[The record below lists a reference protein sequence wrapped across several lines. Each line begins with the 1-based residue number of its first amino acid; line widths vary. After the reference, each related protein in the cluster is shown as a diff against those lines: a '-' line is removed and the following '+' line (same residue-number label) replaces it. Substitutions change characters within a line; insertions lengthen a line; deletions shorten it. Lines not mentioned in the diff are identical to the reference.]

1 MFLVPTVVEVYSSNP
16 LAHIRTLTNPHAE
29 PPLVA
34 VTKGKAWSAAVV
46 PWLPSL
52 WQLLWYFKNS
62 SREVK
67 NEKKKGDVLG
77 GCMGLVRSSSFG
89 MVDLINPGGVP
100 SCKRGTQVFLRTYD
114 MCMSLSMRGSLL
126 VAPLRLGCLCTARVL
141 LKIRGSVGCNRP
153 DSVQDG
159 AQTRRHTHAQ
169 KHTHTLN
176 L

>member
-1 MFLVPTVVEVYSSNP
+1 M
-16 LAHIRTLTNPHAE
+16 
-29 PPLVA
+29 
-34 VTKGKAWSAAVV
+34 K
-46 PWLPSL
+46 
-52 WQLLWYFKNS
+52 
-62 SREVK
+62 
-67 NEKKKGDVLG
+67 KKKGDVLG

-169 KHTHTLN
+169 KHRSRLPKRECLEMRLLLHHGCHNVKSFEDGVTHTQQQQKAQQKQRS
-176 L
+176 